1 MDPTMLALLA
11 DPTAWFALLTLT
23 AMEIVL
29 GIDNIVFL
37 SVLVSHLPAT
47 TAKRARQIGLAMA
60 LIFRIALLLLLTWI
74 IGLTE
79 PVFAGFGVS
88 LSWKDI
94 VLIAGGVFLVYKATH
109 EMHKAVENGEE
120 GPPTTTA
127 RGSLAAAIVQIV
139 LIDLVFSVDSIVTA
153 IGMARDVEV
162 MIAAVVIAVIIMY
175 VASGAVA
182 NFISAHPTTK
192 MLALAFLLLIGV
204 TLVADGFGFHI
215 DRGYVYAAMAF
226 SSLVE
231 AVNIF
236 ATKRHRQQK
245 TAKAPAIA
253 QPDAEPVAR
262 KPRSSAVARA
272 QARPK
277 SAPRKAKS

>member
-1 MDPTMLALLA
+1 MEPTMLALLA

-23 AMEIVL
+23 VMEIVL

-37 SVLVSHLPAT
+37 SVLVSRLPAR
-47 TAKRARQIGLAMA
+47 TAQRARQIGLAMA

-79 PVFAGFGVS
+79 PVFTGLGVA

-94 VLIAGGVFLVYKATH
+94 VLIAGGLFLIYKATH
-109 EMHKAVENGEE
+109 EMHKAVDHGDEP
-120 GPPTTTA
+120 PPTATA

-162 MIAAVVIAVIIMY
+162 MIAAVVIAVAVMY
-175 VASGAVA
+175 LASGTVAS
-182 NFISAHPTTK
+182 FISNHPTTK

-204 TLVADGFGFHI
+204 TLVADGLGLHI
-215 DRGYVYAAMAF
+215 DRSYVYAAMAF

-236 ATKRHRQQK
+236 A
-245 TAKAPAIA
+245 
-253 QPDAEPVAR
+253 
-262 KPRSSAVARA
+262 S
-272 QARPK
+272 
-277 SAPRKAKS
+277 

>member
-23 AMEIVL
+23 VMEIVL

-37 SVLVSHLPAT
+37 SVLVSRLPAR
-47 TAKRARQIGLAMA
+47 TARQARQIGLAMA

-79 PVFAGFGVS
+79 PVFTGLGLA

-94 VLIAGGVFLVYKATH
+94 VLIAGGLFLIYKATH
-109 EMHKAVENGEE
+109 EMHKAVEHGEE
-120 GPPTTTA
+120 PPPTATA
-127 RGSLAAAIVQIV
+127 RGSLVAAIVQIV
-139 LIDLVFSVDSIVTA
+139 LIDLVFSIDSIITA

-162 MIAAVVIAVIIMY
+162 MIAAVVIAVAIMY
-175 VASGAVA
+175 LASGTVAS
-182 NFISAHPTTK
+182 FISRHPTTK

-204 TLVADGFGFHI
+204 TLVADGLGFHI
-215 DRGYVYAAMAF
+215 DRSYVYAAMAF
-226 SSLVE
+226 SALVE
-231 AVNIF
+231 AINIY
-236 ATKRHRQQK
+236 AHNRHRAPK
-245 TAKAPAIA
+245 AAPAPPA
-253 QPDAEPVAR
+253 AHHEAEMLPR
-262 KPRSSAVARA
+262 KARSSAVARA